1 VRLASSVR
9 RIALRVVASITVALL
24 VVWLALRTLEIPA
37 EESFPYWLQGS
48 LEHALQFFIPAA
60 ALLICVEL
68 AFFVAARL
76 RR

>member
-1 VRLASSVR
+1 VRLAASVR
-9 RIALRVVASITVALL
+9 RIALRVVAAVTAALL
-24 VVWLALRTLEIPA
+24 AVWLAVRTLDIPA
-37 EESFPYWLQGS
+37 EDSFPYWLQGS

-60 ALLICVEL
+60 ALLICLEL